1 MSTAVKT
8 EAISLPTF
16 TEFVFEHIQ
25 NNKKMNTRECF
36 LIWLET
42 HYNDLKDNTD
52 RPSLRDSID
61 WSYEEKGSEALQ
73 AKKISSE
80 LIVQR
85 LQEIVAKEANS
96 KIKALIKKYIKSFED
111 SNSSRGQKNAKTKL
125 PEITARNAKK
135 SEKKQGREVVE
146 EDEIRIDQEE
156 IDVERRMEDAE
167 DKKSLLNYS
176 LVSCV

>member
-1 MSTAVKT
+1 MSTAVKN
-8 EAISLPTF
+8 EAISLGTF
-16 TEFVFEHIQ
+16 TEFIFEHIQ

-42 HYNDLKDNTD
+42 HYNDLKDSTD

-80 LIVQR
+80 LILVR
-85 LQEIVAKEANS
+85 LQEIAAKETNS
-96 KIKALIKKYIKSFED
+96 KIKAMIKKYIKSFED
-111 SNSSRGQKNAKTKL
+111 SNSGRGQKNVKSKL
-125 PEITARNAKK
+125 PELTGRHAKK
-135 SEKKQGREVVE
+135 SEKKQGREVPE
-146 EDEIRIDQEE
+146 EDEIKIDQEE
-156 IDVERRMEDAE
+156 IDVAGRMEDAE

-176 LVSCV
+176 LVSKF